1 MENWYVFSSVVIIII
16 LLAFVE
22 EIAERERERFSPHFS
37 FPFPFICFSLIII
50 AIILHRFV
58 YDDKDYFYYSSITK
72 LTHHITDNSETT
84 TKKHQ

>member
-16 LLAFVE
+16 LLALS
-22 EIAERERERFSPHFS
+22 RKLQRERFSPHFS

-58 YDDKDYFYYSSITK
+58 YDDKDYFYYSSITTQ
-72 LTHHITDNSETT
+72 LTHHITPLTIV
-84 TKKHQ
+84 